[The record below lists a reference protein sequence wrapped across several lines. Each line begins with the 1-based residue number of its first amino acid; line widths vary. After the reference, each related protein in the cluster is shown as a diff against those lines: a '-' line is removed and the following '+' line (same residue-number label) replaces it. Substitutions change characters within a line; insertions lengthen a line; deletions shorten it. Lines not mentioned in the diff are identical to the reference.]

1 MESPLQM
8 RFMCRGAWRCAEV
21 FEGVHGGT
29 QRCVPVSDDQSNSNS
44 VYLPELLALNL
55 TAFN

>member
-1 MESPLQM
+1 M

-29 QRCVPVSDDQSNSNS
+29 QRCVAVSDDQSNSNS